1 LYGHLNKDLGLV
13 LMLQILNPIPSIIL
27 LMYLRCS
34 IRGRE
39 AGGKERVEG
48 GREGGRERERANE
61 RARERKIRLRQNE
74 QVKEGVSKIT
84 ALKCPSVRSIP

>member
-13 LMLQILNPIPSIIL
+13 LMLQILNPIPSFIL

-39 AGGKERVEG
+39 AGERE
-48 GREGGRERERANE
+48 REERERERERESA
-61 RARERKIRLRQNE
+61 RARERER
-74 QVKEGVSKIT
+74 
-84 ALKCPSVRSIP
+84 